1 MGDIIGTFFM
11 LIPILILAFAFRW
24 IRQIRF
30 NSEKQIEQNNEII
43 ALLKASRGK
52 ASE

>member
-1 MGDIIGTFFM
+1 MGDIIGALFILT
-11 LIPILILAFAFRW
+11 PIFIVALAFRW
-24 IRQIRF
+24 IRQIRL

-43 ALLKASRGK
+43 VLLKDRRGK

>member
-11 LIPILILAFAFRW
+11 LIPIFIVAFAFRW
-24 IRQIRF
+24 IRQIRL

-43 ALLKASRGK
+43 ALLKESR
-52 ASE
+52 ENVRE